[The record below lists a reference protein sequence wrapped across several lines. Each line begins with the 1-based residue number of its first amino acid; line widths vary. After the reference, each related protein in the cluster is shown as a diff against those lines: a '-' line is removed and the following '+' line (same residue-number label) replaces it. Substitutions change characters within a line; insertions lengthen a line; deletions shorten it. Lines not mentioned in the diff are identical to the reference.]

1 MSRKGRIKRAA
12 WMSFKALLTLA
23 IFYLLLTHPVSVD
36 GERLTVWQTMTSRAH
51 TLSWEHAA
59 PYLLLA
65 MACKAVG
72 ILAAM
77 LRWQGLLLGQKII
90 FPFGHTAQSF
100 LIGRFLGTFLPGT
113 LGLDGYKLYDAKRF
127 GHNTYGAIAAT
138 VVEKLLGMAG
148 ILLTFLLAAPFGYHL
163 LGPRAQMAMA
173 ICAPVACVGLML
185 TLVVLAHPTALRRS
199 VLTWFSRQG
208 WVQRLGDA
216 ILAYH
221 GAMGPLVLGLLLSF
235 VVHFT
240 TATLYFF
247 TALAVGAHNTHFG
260 EVVFA
265 SSIQIFVTATS
276 PLTLAGEG
284 VREVTQA
291 LLLAKRIGMSESIMS
306 AALGFWAAEA
316 LTLVGGYFWW
326 RRSTYELPGAKG
338 VNTL

>member
-1 MSRKGRIKRAA
+1 MNRQQQIRRAA
-12 WMSFKALLTLA
+12 WMCGKTLVTLA
-23 IFYLLLTHPVSVD
+23 IFYLLLTHPVRVD
-36 GERLTVWQTMTSRAH
+36 GERLTVWETLTSRAH
-51 TLSWEHAA
+51 ALRWQTAA

-65 MACKAVG
+65 IGCKAVG
-72 ILAAM
+72 IFAAM
-77 LRWQGLLLGQKII
+77 VRWHGLLLGQSIV

-138 VVEKLLGMAG
+138 VVEKLLGLAG
-148 ILLTFLLAAPFGYHL
+148 ILLTFLLAAPFGAHL
-163 LGPRAQMAMA
+163 LGPRAQTAMA
-173 ICAPVACVGLML
+173 ICAPLAVAGLVAAW
-185 TLVVLAHPTALRRS
+185 VVLAHPTVLRQGI
-199 VLTWFSRQG
+199 LTRLRQHG
-208 WVQRLGDA
+208 WVQRLGNA

-221 GAMGPLVLGLLLSF
+221 GAMWPLVWGLLLSF

-247 TALAVGAHNTHFG
+247 TALAVGAQNTHFG

-316 LTLVGGYFWW
+316 LTLIGGYFWW
-326 RRSTYELPGAKG
+326 RRSVYDMPTSPDLQP
-338 VNTL
+338 

>member
-1 MSRKGRIKRAA
+1 MNRKSVKSAA
-12 WMSFKALLTLA
+12 WVCCKALLTFA
-23 IFYLLLTHPVSVD
+23 IFYLLLTHPVRVD
-36 GERLTVWQTMTSRAH
+36 GERLTVWETMTSRAH
-51 TLSWEHAA
+51 TLTWEHAG
-59 PYLLLA
+59 PYLLMA

-72 ILAAM
+72 IFAAM
-77 LRWQGLLLGQKII
+77 IRWHGLLLGQGIR

-113 LGLDGYKLYDAKRF
+113 LGLDGYKLYDAKRY

-138 VVEKLLGMAG
+138 VVEKLLGLAG

-163 LGPRAQMAMA
+163 LGSQAQTAMA
-173 ICAPVACVGLML
+173 VCAPLACVGLITML
-185 TLVVLAHPTALRRS
+185 LILAHPTALRRIL
-199 VLTWFSRQG
+199 LTRFSRQG
-208 WVQRLGDA
+208 WVQRLGHA
-216 ILAYH
+216 IVAYQ
-221 GAMGPLVLGLLLSF
+221 GAMRPLVWGLLLSF
-235 VVHFT
+235 VVHAT

-247 TALAVGAHNTHFG
+247 TALAVGAQNTHFG

-326 RRSTYELPGAKG
+326 RRSTYELPTAP
-338 VNTL
+338 NMQP